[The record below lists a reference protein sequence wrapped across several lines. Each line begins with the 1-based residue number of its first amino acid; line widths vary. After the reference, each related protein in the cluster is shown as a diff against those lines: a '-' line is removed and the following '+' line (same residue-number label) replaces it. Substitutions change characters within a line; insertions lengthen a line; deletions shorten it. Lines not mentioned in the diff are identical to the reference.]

1 MKIQFS
7 IFSFPSV
14 FDFNFIASM
23 LVLPCHPSVGRNN
36 FNYYANVFVLGMCH
50 TLQLGRLGGA
60 TRGFFDF
67 NQFSDLMADYYNKDR
82 ENRKRRNY
90 EDLK

>member
-1 MKIQFS
+1 
-7 IFSFPSV
+7 
-14 FDFNFIASM
+14 M
-23 LVLPCHPSVGRNN
+23 LVLPCHPSVGCNN
-36 FNYYANVFVLGMCH
+36 FNYYANVSFSGYVTPCSWYGSVE
-50 TLQLGRLGGA
+50 Q